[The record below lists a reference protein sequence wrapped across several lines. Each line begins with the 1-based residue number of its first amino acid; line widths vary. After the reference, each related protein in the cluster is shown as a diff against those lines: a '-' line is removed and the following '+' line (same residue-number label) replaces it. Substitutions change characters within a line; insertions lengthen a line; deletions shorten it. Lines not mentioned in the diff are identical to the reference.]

1 MVTFCYNIPR
11 LQLLRYNFHLY
22 CFSSVFPLFIRII
35 PHPYCLEVSMRR
47 SPLIHRSAFT
57 LIELLVV
64 IAIIAILAS
73 MLLPALSKAREKART
88 ISCTNNIKQ
97 MTLALVTY
105 STDSEDYLPHDGIG
119 GNQWKFVFQDW
130 HVPYEKPAK
139 LWHCVNYNESEALAN
154 GAGDWTVPTLQITA
168 NLAGSSNVFGMNVAV
183 YSQGV
188 KLVRLPNP
196 TATCAVLEKNWRARS
211 ENSYC
216 TNNLDRSIAW
226 NNTPFYFLG
235 PAKHE
240 NKFCLIGYVDGHVAP
255 NMDNLKGS
263 DIEGKF
269 LELISGGLTE
279 RMW

>member
-1 MVTFCYNIPR
+1 
-11 LQLLRYNFHLY
+11 
-22 CFSSVFPLFIRII
+22 
-35 PHPYCLEVSMRR
+35 MRQG
-47 SPLIHRSAFT
+47 SISYHKSFT

-64 IAIIAILAS
+64 IAIIAILAA

-88 ISCTNNIKQ
+88 ISCTNTNKQ
-97 MTLALVTY
+97 MVLALVSY
-105 STDSEDYLPHDGIG
+105 STDSEDFFPHDGPG
-119 GNQWKFVFQDW
+119 AQQWKYVLQDW
-130 HVPYEKPAK
+130 YAPWPSKAPAK
-139 LWHCVNYNESEALAN
+139 QWHCVNYNESEALAN
-154 GAGDWTVPTLQITA
+154 YAGDWTVPTLQITA
-168 NLAGSSNVFGMNVAV
+168 NLAGSSNVFGENSGV
-183 YSQGV
+183 YSTGV
-188 KLVRLPNP
+188 KIVRLPNP
-196 TATCAVLEKNWRARS
+196 SATCAVLEKNWRARS

-255 NMDNLKGS
+255 NMDNLLGS